1 MMRRN
6 LPIALAL
13 LLATAACG
21 PAEVVVTVEAEMENP
36 DGEGMVTRPLA
47 DVEVQ
52 LLPYDRDAVFD
63 SMSTAFGTPEPP
75 IPQELIA
82 AREEV
87 AAAQE
92 RWQAAE
98 RRWNNLRDTL
108 QKITT
113 AMDQFNRGEARYRV
127 LFLEF
132 QDFESQ
138 LGRVERA
145 NSQAF
150 EEFTRLQQAT
160 IRQSDSVRIMREN
173 WGDEAF
179 AGVSEVFL
187 AKARAAGLMG
197 VADTTDASGVARD
210 NFKVKPGQ
218 YWVYARYSLPY
229 TELYWNVPITVERG
243 DPIQIRLDRSNAQE
257 RIKL

>member
-1 MMRRN
+1 MKRRN
-6 LPIALAL
+6 LPFIMAM
-13 LLATAACG
+13 LLAAAACG
-21 PAEVVVTVEAEMENP
+21 PAEVVVTMEIEMENP

-47 DVEVQ
+47 DVEIQ

-63 SMSTAFGTPEPP
+63 SMSAAFGTPEPP

-113 AMDQFNRGEARYRV
+113 TMGQYNRGEARYV
-127 LFLEF
+127 ALFREF
-132 QDFESQ
+132 QDFDSQ
-138 LGRVERA
+138 LGRVERE

-150 EEFTRLQQAT
+150 EDFTRLQQAT
-160 IRQSDSVRIMREN
+160 IRQSDSVRILREN

-187 AKARAAGLMG
+187 AKARAVGLTG

-218 YWVYARYSLPY
+218 YWIYARYSLPY
-229 TELYWNVPITVERG
+229 TELYWNIPVTVERG
-243 DPIQIRLDRSNAQE
+243 DPIQIRLDRSNAEE